1 MLPESFIF
9 RRSQDLF
16 GARPKGFLPGVQGI
30 GDMSDP
36 RLKTG
41 VWVSMALRLGNSTGR
56 YGVVVRRGDADAGGI
71 LVLLRGRPGI
81 CVLAQAH
88 TADGDPAGVRGTGAG
103 PVDQP
108 AADAY
113 IARQL
118 KYDPDLW
125 VLEFESPDLLPP
137 FEATLL

>member
-1 MLPESFIF
+1 
-9 RRSQDLF
+9 
-16 GARPKGFLPGVQGI
+16 
-30 GDMSDP
+30 MSSE

-41 VWVSMALRLGNSTGR
+41 LWVSMALRVGNNSGR

-71 LVLLRGRPGI
+71 LVLLRAAHGLV
-81 CVLAQAH
+81 VLTQAR
-88 TADGDPAGVRGTGAG
+88 TPDGAPAWTRGTGAG
-103 PVDQP
+103 PVDQA

-125 VLEFESPDLLPP
+125 VLEFEAPDLQPP
-137 FEATLL
+137 FAATLL